1 MFKLLLANKADP
13 NLPASEYPA
22 FKCVTHDRVHFLA
35 PLVAAGAKLDSPK
48 GIIEEAVKHGVNP
61 NGRSSKGHSAL
72 TTAIRENRP
81 DFVDLLIMRG
91 ADAHVRGEDW
101 PLVLAVAEPL
111 ILKRLS
117 TVMKELQAF
126 KGIMARAVHADQL
139 ESLKMLL
146 AAGVSVEDKNG
157 GVFSPLTTFIRE
169 DHRPIVKYLL
179 TEAGGDVNSPGEH
192 LPVVKSLRTYR
203 GNDTEI
209 LELLLEH
216 GADPN
221 MMYRGWNGIMQALE
235 NGNADVLRL
244 LARKAGVDL
253 EVRDEMGRRLL
264 RWLLRGVMRVIWD

>member
-1 MFKLLLANKADP
+1 MFRLLLANKADP

-22 FKCVTHDRVHFLA
+22 SKCVTHDRVHFLA
-35 PLVAAGAKLDSPK
+35 PLVVAGAKLDSPK
-48 GIIEEAVKHGVNP
+48 EQGVNP

-111 ILKRLS
+111 ILKRLL
-117 TVMKELQAF
+117 TVVKELQAF

-139 ESLKMLL
+139 ESVKMLL

-157 GVFSPLTTFIRE
+157 GVFSPLTTVIRE

-221 MMYRGWNGIMQALE
+221 MMYRGWNGIMQAVE

-264 RWLLRGVMRVIWD
+264 RWLLRGVVRVIWD